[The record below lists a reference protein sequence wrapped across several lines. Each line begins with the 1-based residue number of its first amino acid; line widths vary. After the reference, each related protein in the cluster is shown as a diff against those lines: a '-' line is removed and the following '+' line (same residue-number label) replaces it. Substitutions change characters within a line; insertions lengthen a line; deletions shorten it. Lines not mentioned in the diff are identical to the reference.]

1 MDYQQQQLLL
11 EFTSSELYLRTI
23 RAIKVLNGG
32 SGYTHRKL
40 RVKSS
45 GISTEYNTIYFDN
58 HGFKTGEVVT
68 YQTTG
73 TEVVGLSTLNRYSIQ
88 KLTSNS
94 FRVINVGVAGT
105 FTSDLNRGKYV
116 KFDSTGSG
124 YQIFQ
129 YPEITVDANVSFGG
143 TTGTF
148 SFSPVITG
156 EIIDAYLYE
165 SGTGYGQPHSTCT
178 KNR

>member
-1 MDYQQQQLLL
+1 M
-11 EFTSSELYLRTI
+11 
-23 RAIKVLNGG
+23 NGG
-32 SGYTHRKL
+32 SDILTENLESNH
-40 RVKSS
+40 S

-129 YPEITVDANVSFGG
+129 YPEIRVDANVSFGG
-143 TTGTF
+143 TT
-148 SFSPVITG
+148 
-156 EIIDAYLYE
+156 E
-165 SGTGYGQPHSTCT
+165 HSHLVL
-178 KNR
+178 